1 MVVYE
6 LTHIFFRYADK
17 LVYSP
22 KNLGL
27 YYSRESVKQAVHYY
41 STQPGFCDNQD
52 AFSARER
59 NVLGNIVDDT
69 VFEVLIYL
77 HSKDYEFETE
87 IELGLYG
94 DEVSAQNKLIKY
106 CRDNASLVN
115 SQNLIFEKIIN
126 KCIIERKEWPEGFSI
141 SE

>member
-1 MVVYE
+1 MIVYE
-6 LTHIFFRYADK
+6 LTHIFFRYADQ

-27 YYSRESVKQAVHYY
+27 YYSRESVKQAVDYY

-52 AFSARER
+52 AFSVRER
-59 NVLGNIVDDT
+59 NVLGIIVDDT

-94 DEVSAQNKLIKY
+94 DEVAAQNKLIQY

-115 SQNLIFEKIIN
+115 TQNLIIERIIN
-126 KCIIERKEWPEGFSI
+126 KCIIERKEWPEGFSV